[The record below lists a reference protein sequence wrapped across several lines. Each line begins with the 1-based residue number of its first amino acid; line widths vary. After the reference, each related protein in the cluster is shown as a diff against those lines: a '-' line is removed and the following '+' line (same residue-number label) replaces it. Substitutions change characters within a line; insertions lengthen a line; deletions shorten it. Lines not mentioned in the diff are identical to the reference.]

1 MRVRDIGCC
10 SRSPAIPP
18 RVDFRLIGEDGR
30 LLLVDL
36 ATNWQPFRF
45 PPADGPLVALQ
56 IRGNFLPRVQPVI
69 SGLGGMNLRQGFAR
83 THGRPC
89 GATNVARIVA
99 YREGRSN
106 SPFCAASSMRVIADI
121 GRLPVFACCRH
132 LVPIASSR
140 QRARTV
146 SRAFL
151 SQEIPMKRIN
161 WIVFCVAGLCSLLT
175 ADRMP
180 ARTPP
185 PDPVLEWIGVMNNTV
200 LAAGTAPNVTGR
212 VVALVSASV
221 FDAVNGI
228 EPRYRPLHVR
238 PNAPPHASQRAAAI
252 QAAYVI
258 LMDLYGTQQSAMLN
272 SRRAASLAA
281 LAVHENANSIA
292 AGVAWGQTVADAIW
306 TWKLSDGLAPAP
318 PPFFGVQ
325 SIAGTPN
332 SLGFWRPTP
341 PANASGAT
349 PQLAT
354 ITPWVLTRPSQFR
367 LPPPLALNNQD
378 YLSDLN
384 EVREMGSLSS
394 TSRSS
399 EQTEV
404 ALFWALNTPL
414 AWNRVAAQLSAAR
427 GLSLTENAHLFAVL
441 NVTLADAIIACW
453 DSKYRYISWRPVTA
467 IRAGAAPG
475 DPDAAWEPLLD
486 SLTGTPAHPE
496 YPSAHSTYSGAAA
509 FILADAFGENTAF
522 SLTSEIRPG
531 TRSYAS
537 FSEAI
542 AEIADARVFGGIH
555 LRSSCA
561 SGNSLGRAVA
571 DYVSRHAM
579 RERGDDQDDQ

>member
-1 MRVRDIGCC
+1 MTETRISTTAPSGGVQAIGKSTECNLIVVRSVGHQVIGAAA
-10 SRSPAIPP
+10 RS
-18 RVDFRLIGEDGR
+18 V
-30 LLLVDL
+30 
-36 ATNWQPFRF
+36 
-45 PPADGPLVALQ
+45 
-56 IRGNFLPRVQPVI
+56 
-69 SGLGGMNLRQGFAR
+69 
-83 THGRPC
+83 
-89 GATNVARIVA
+89 
-99 YREGRSN
+99 
-106 SPFCAASSMRVIADI
+106 
-121 GRLPVFACCRH
+121 
-132 LVPIASSR
+132 
-140 QRARTV
+140 
-146 SRAFL
+146 AFL
-151 SQEIPMKRIN
+151 LI
-161 WIVFCVAGLCSLLT
+161 T
-175 ADRMP
+175 ALF
-180 ARTPP
+180 TLSPP
-185 PDPVLEWIGVMNNTV
+185 QVSAAPSDPVLEWIGVMNTTV
-200 LAAGTAPNVTGR
+200 LTAGTAPNVTGR

-228 EPRYRPLHVR
+228 EPRFRPLHVR
-238 PNAPPHASQRAAAI
+238 PDAPHNASQRAAAI
-252 QAAYVI
+252 QAAYAI
-258 LMDLYGTQQSAMLN
+258 LMNLYGTQQGAILTSQHD
-272 SRRAASLAA
+272 ASLAA
-281 LAVHENANSIA
+281 LASTEKPESIA
-292 AGVAWGQTVADAIW
+292 AGVAWGQSVADAIW
-306 TWKLSDGLAPAP
+306 AWRLTDGFAPTP

-367 LPPPLALNNQD
+367 LPFPLALNSPE
-378 YLSDLN
+378 YAADLN

-414 AWNRVAAQLSAAR
+414 AWNRVAAQLAAAR

-441 NVTLADAIIACW
+441 NVTLGDAIMACW
-453 DSKYRYISWRPVTA
+453 DSKYRYIFWRPVTA

-475 DPDAAWEPLLD
+475 DPDANWRPLLD

-509 FILADAFGENTAF
+509 FILAAIFGENAPF
-522 SLTSEIRPG
+522 SVTSEIRPG

-537 FSEAI
+537 FPEAI

-561 SGNSLGRAVA
+561 RGNSLGRAVA

-579 RERGDDQDDQ
+579 RARGDDQDE

>member
-1 MRVRDIGCC
+1 MTETRISTTAPSGGVQAIGKSTECNLIVVRSVGHQVIGAAA
-10 SRSPAIPP
+10 RS
-18 RVDFRLIGEDGR
+18 V
-30 LLLVDL
+30 
-36 ATNWQPFRF
+36 
-45 PPADGPLVALQ
+45 
-56 IRGNFLPRVQPVI
+56 
-69 SGLGGMNLRQGFAR
+69 
-83 THGRPC
+83 
-89 GATNVARIVA
+89 
-99 YREGRSN
+99 
-106 SPFCAASSMRVIADI
+106 
-121 GRLPVFACCRH
+121 
-132 LVPIASSR
+132 
-140 QRARTV
+140 
-146 SRAFL
+146 AFL
-151 SQEIPMKRIN
+151 LI
-161 WIVFCVAGLCSLLT
+161 T
-175 ADRMP
+175 ALF
-180 ARTPP
+180 TLSPP
-185 PDPVLEWIGVMNNTV
+185 QVSAAPSDPVLEWIGVMNTTV
-200 LAAGTAPNVTGR
+200 LTAGTAPNVTGR

-228 EPRYRPLHVR
+228 EPRFRPLHVR
-238 PNAPPHASQRAAAI
+238 PDAPHNASQRAAAI
-252 QAAYVI
+252 QAAYAI
-258 LMDLYGTQQSAMLN
+258 LMNLYGTQQGAILTSQHD
-272 SRRAASLAA
+272 ASLAA
-281 LAVHENANSIA
+281 LASTEKPESIA
-292 AGVAWGQTVADAIW
+292 AGVAWGQSVADAIW
-306 TWKLSDGLAPAP
+306 AWRLTDGFAPTP

-367 LPPPLALNNQD
+367 LPFPLALNSPE
-378 YLSDLN
+378 YAADLN

-414 AWNRVAAQLSAAR
+414 AWNRVAAQLAAAR
-427 GLSLTENAHLFAVL
+427 GLSLTDNAHLFAVL
-441 NVTLADAIIACW
+441 NVTLGDAIMACW
-453 DSKYRYISWRPVTA
+453 DSKYRYIFWRPVTA

-475 DPDAAWEPLLD
+475 DPDANWRPLLD

-509 FILADAFGENTAF
+509 FILAAIFGENTPF
-522 SLTSEIRPG
+522 SVTSEIRPG

-537 FSEAI
+537 FPEAI

-561 SGNSLGRAVA
+561 RGNSLGRAVA

-579 RERGDDQDDQ
+579 RARGDDQDE